1 MIESITN
8 RWSPRAFEINSN
20 FKVITV
26 IALGFL
32 GDKSTLPEGIAEKES
47 PISERK
53 PLTEYRFSK
62 SF

>member
-1 MIESITN
+1 MG
-8 RWSPRAFEINSN
+8 PRAFEINSN

-26 IALGFL
+26 IALGYL